1 MWNPPHPPIL
11 LHKALEFI
19 AGALWDE
26 LSDFIDEYPQI
37 ATCVDNSGET
47 LLGYLSHHG
56 ATAPLLKKLIL
67 LGADPNGT
75 DEAVERPIAH
85 TINAGNEWGL
95 DTLDELATLLDMGAN
110 PDIPVA
116 CGYPALHL
124 AIVWN
129 KPRHLALL
137 LEKGASIHT
146 LTSDM
151 YPETLLQVAR
161 RENNKYANEVL
172 REYGILPDGAAS

>member
-1 MWNPPHPPIL
+1 MYTVTHPPTL
-11 LHKALEFI
+11 LEYACGFIHAANWDAL
-19 AGALWDE
+19 
-26 LSDFIDEYPQI
+26 SQFIDEYPQV

>member
-1 MWNPPHPPIL
+1 MGTYPPTL
-11 LHKALEFI
+11 LEYACGFIHATAWDAL
-19 AGALWDE
+19 
-26 LSDFIDEYPQI
+26 SQFIDEYPQV

-47 LLGYLSHHG
+47 LLSYLSHHG

-110 PDIPVA
+110 PNISVA

-137 LEKGASIHT
+137 LEKGADIH
-146 LTSDM
+146 SRSFDDP
-151 YPETLLQVAR
+151 PETLLDVAR
-161 RENNKYANEVL
+161 RVDNKYANEVL
-172 REYGILPDGAAS
+172 RKYGVLPDSTAS